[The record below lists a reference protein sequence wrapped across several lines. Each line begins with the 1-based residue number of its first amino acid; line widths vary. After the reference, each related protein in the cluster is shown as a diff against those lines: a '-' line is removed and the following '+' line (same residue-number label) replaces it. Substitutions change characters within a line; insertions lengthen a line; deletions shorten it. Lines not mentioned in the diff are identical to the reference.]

1 MSVQRFLFIID
12 DLSHARGESSDLSFD
27 GVSPEGFAQALQQ
40 ALREPTL
47 WQRWR
52 ALQPDP
58 DAVDPALGASDPH
71 ARVIA
76 QQADVH
82 VSVEVQSSLP
92 HAVIQH
98 RMTLLIGKHWELR
111 SVSAL

>member
-12 DLSHARGESSDLSFD
+12 DLPNARGESSDLSFG
-27 GVSPEGFAQALQQ
+27 GVSAGSFAEVLQQ
-40 ALREPTL
+40 ALREPAL
-47 WQRWR
+47 WLRWR

-58 DAVDPALGASDPH
+58 DAVDPALAATDPQ

-82 VSVEVQSSLP
+82 VSVEVQSTLP

>member
-1 MSVQRFLFIID
+1 MFIID
-12 DLSHARGESSDLSFD
+12 DLSNARGDSKDLSFD
-27 GVSPEGFAQALQQ
+27 GVSPDGFAQALQQ
-40 ALREPTL
+40 ALREPGL
-47 WQRWR
+47 WLRWK

-58 DAVDPALGASDPH
+58 DGVDPALGASDPQ

-76 QQADVH
+76 QQSDVH
-82 VSVEVQSSLP
+82 VSVEVQTTLP